1 MIDMPSEKDINS
13 KTISPITQP
22 DINKNQNIRS
32 NSNKFDD
39 RLLESQAF
47 DPEKLE
53 KLAMEEIPNPGIDFN
68 FGDEV
73 VNPYE
78 DENFHSRSQ

>member
-1 MIDMPSEKDINS
+1 MI
-13 KTISPITQP
+13 
-22 DINKNQNIRS
+22 
-32 NSNKFDD
+32 
-39 RLLESQAF
+39 LESQAF

-53 KLAMEEIPNPGIDFN
+53 KLAMDEILNLGDDFN

-78 DENFHSRSQ
+78 DDTENKKKKMI

>member
-1 MIDMPSEKDINS
+1 MPSEKDNNS
-13 KTISPITQP
+13 KTISSIPHS

-32 NSNKFDD
+32 RSNYNKFDWITG
-39 RLLESQAF
+39 F

-53 KLAMEEIPNPGIDFN
+53 KLAMKEISNPGDDFN

-78 DENFHSRSQ
+78 DDTENKKKKMI